1 MVRESKSFDAGRR
14 PPFIVRAVTALV
26 AVTLTLIVCE
36 IALRYLY
43 PQGGQPLIY
52 DFDASLGHRMR
63 AGVDM
68 VQVWDNHENVSR
80 VRTNS
85 LGLRGAEIP
94 ASKSAGRERI
104 LVLGDSYAFGYGV
117 GDEDT
122 FAAVL
127 ERELNAE
134 PGGRRV
140 VVANCGR
147 VQLRHGAGAA
157 PLSRAP
163 LHRSP
168 RRDGADVLHRQ

>member
-52 DFDASLGHRMR
+52 DFDPSLGHRMR

-94 ASKSAGRERI
+94 AAKAPG
-104 LVLGDSYAFGYGV
+104 
-117 GDEDT
+117 
-122 FAAVL
+122 
-127 ERELNAE
+127 ERESSCSATLTPSAT
-134 PGGRRV
+134 GSATKIR
-140 VVANCGR
+140 
-147 VQLRHGAGAA
+147 
-157 PLSRAP
+157 SRPFSSA
-163 LHRSP
+163 S
-168 RRDGADVLHRQ
+168 